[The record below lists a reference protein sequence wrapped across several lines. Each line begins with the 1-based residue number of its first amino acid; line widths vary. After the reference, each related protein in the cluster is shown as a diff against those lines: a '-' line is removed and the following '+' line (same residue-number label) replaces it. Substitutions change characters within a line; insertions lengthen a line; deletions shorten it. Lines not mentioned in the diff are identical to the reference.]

1 MDQRRFGE
9 QIPIVPNGEENR
21 REEGDRSSIDIMEWM
36 RKNESGREQE
46 VETAFGRRRGIR

>member
-9 QIPIVPNGEENR
+9 EIPIVERGNE
-21 REEGDRSSIDIMEWM
+21 REREDIDIMEWM

-46 VETAFGRRRGIR
+46 VETAFGRRKGIL